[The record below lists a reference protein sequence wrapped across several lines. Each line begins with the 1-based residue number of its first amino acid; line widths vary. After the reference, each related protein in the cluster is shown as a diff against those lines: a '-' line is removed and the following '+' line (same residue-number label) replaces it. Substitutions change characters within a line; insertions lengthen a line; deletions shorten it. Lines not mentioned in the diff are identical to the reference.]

1 MTQIVY
7 FVDLITCLSRKQY
20 SRFLLKC
27 FVFYFFIAREK
38 VILIARGKLQ
48 ENDPKKGETE
58 YAL

>member
-38 VILIARGKLQ
+38 VIARGKHL